1 MGLIVYA
8 AAGGAIG
15 AALRFLV
22 GHLFAGQAVA
32 GRSVAAFP
40 WATLSVNVVGCF
52 LMGVLMAWLTTRAGS
67 TQEVRAFLATGILGG
82 FTTFSAF
89 AFDFATL
96 FERGD
101 AASAYG
107 YAAATVGM
115 TIAAV
120 FAGLA
125 LARWAL
131 A

>member
-15 AALRFLV
+15 AALRFLA
-22 GHLFAGQAVA
+22 GHLFAGR
-32 GRSVAAFP
+32 GAAAYP
-40 WATLSVNVVGCF
+40 WATLSVNVLGCF
-52 LMGVLMAWLTTRAGS
+52 LMGVLMAWLTTRVDT
-67 TQEVRAFLATGILGG
+67 TQEMRAFLATGVLGG

-89 AFDFATL
+89 AFDFAVL

-101 AASAYG
+101 AMSAYG
-107 YAAATVGM
+107 YAAATVGL

-125 LARWAL
+125 LARWTFA
-131 A
+131 